1 MRVLKV
7 RAIFMLTERQEL
19 ILKTI
24 IQDFT
29 QDHEPVGSKT
39 VMKQLPIKVSSAT
52 IRNEMATLEEKG
64 LIEKTHSS
72 SGRIPSSEGYRY
84 YLDNLVEPLRLPEN
98 VYDKIVYQL
107 DRPFHQVN
115 EIVQEA
121 AKILSDLTNY
131 TAFAEGPE
139 NHGVTVTGFRI
150 VPLSNRQIMAIL
162 VTSDGNVQNQVYALP
177 HHIHGDEIEKA
188 VRMIND
194 ELVGKSLK
202 EITPTLLKGLVNQ
215 QIAGTHSAELLSLV
229 EDVIT
234 EAMSDGRFSKL
245 YAEATAN
252 EKEARN
258 ALVQF
263 AREYNGVTNEKN
275 VNDIRSLYELVD
287 HNDLIS
293 NLMGDCEKVASPDL
307 PVQVTLGSE
316 LPNDLLKNYSL
327 VTARYNV
334 GEHGE
339 GTIALLGPTN
349 MPYSQM
355 IGLLEYFRN
364 ELAKKLLDYYGRFQ

>member
-1 MRVLKV
+1 
-7 RAIFMLTERQEL
+7 MLTERQEL

-24 IQDFT
+24 IQNFT
-29 QDHEPVGSKT
+29 HKHEPVGSKT

-52 IRNEMATLEEKG
+52 IRNEMAVLEDQG

-72 SGRIPSSEGYRY
+72 SGRVPSSEGYRY
-84 YLDNLVEPLRLPEN
+84 YLDNLVEPLQLPES
-98 VYDKIVYQL
+98 VYNQIVYQL

-139 NHGVTVTGFRI
+139 SHDVTVTGFRI
-150 VPLSNRQIMAIL
+150 VPLSNRQVMAIL
-162 VTSDGNVQNQVYALP
+162 VTSDGNVKNQVYALP
-177 HHIHGDEIEKA
+177 HNIHGDEIEKA

-202 EITPTLLKGLVNQ
+202 DISPTLLKSLTSH
-215 QIAGTHSAELLSLV
+215 QIGGEHSSELLDLV
-229 EDVIT
+229 EDVLKDAAS
-234 EAMSDGRFSKL
+234 EQMYVDGQINLLNNTS
-245 YAEATAN
+245 
-252 EKEARN
+252 EKDI
-258 ALVQF
+258 
-263 AREYNGVTNEKN
+263 K
-275 VNDIRSLYELVD
+275 DIRSLYELVD
-287 HNDLIS
+287 QNDLIS
-293 NLMGDCEKVASPDL
+293 ELMTTSPVTKDAKF
-307 PVQVTLGSE
+307 PVKVTLGSE

-327 VTARYNV
+327 LTAEYSV
-334 GEHGE
+334 GNHGK

-364 ELAKKLLDYYGRFQ
+364 ELARKLLDYYGKFQ

>member
-1 MRVLKV
+1 
-7 RAIFMLTERQEL
+7 MLTERQEL

-24 IQDFT
+24 IKDFT
-29 QDHEPVGSKT
+29 QTQEPVGSKT

-52 IRNEMATLEEKG
+52 IRNEMAVLEDKG

-72 SGRIPSSEGYRY
+72 SGRIPSTDGYRY
-84 YLDNLVEPLRLPEN
+84 YLDNLVEPLQLPET
-98 VYDKIVYQL
+98 VYNKIVYQL
-107 DRPFHQVN
+107 DKPFHQVN

-139 NHGVTVTGFRI
+139 SHSVTVTGFRI
-150 VPLSNRQIMAIL
+150 VPLSNRQVMAIL

-177 HHIHGDEIEKA
+177 HNIHGDEIEKA

-194 ELVGKSLK
+194 KLVGKSLK
-202 EITPTLLKGLVNQ
+202 QITPTLLQSLSSHELGGDH
-215 QIAGTHSAELLSLV
+215 ATELLSLV
-229 EDVIT
+229 EDVLKDAAS
-234 EAMSDGRFSKL
+234 EQMYVDGQINLLNNSS
-245 YAEATAN
+245 E
-252 EKEARN
+252 
-258 ALVQF
+258 Q
-263 AREYNGVTNEKN
+263 N
-275 VNDIRSLYELVD
+275 VKDLRSLYELVD
-287 HNDLIS
+287 QNDVIS
-293 NLMGDCEKVASPDL
+293 SLMNYSPTNDSKF
-307 PVQVTLGSE
+307 PIQVRLGSE
-316 LPNDLLKNYSL
+316 LPNELLKNYSL
-327 VTARYNV
+327 LTAEYSV
-334 GEHGE
+334 GEHGK